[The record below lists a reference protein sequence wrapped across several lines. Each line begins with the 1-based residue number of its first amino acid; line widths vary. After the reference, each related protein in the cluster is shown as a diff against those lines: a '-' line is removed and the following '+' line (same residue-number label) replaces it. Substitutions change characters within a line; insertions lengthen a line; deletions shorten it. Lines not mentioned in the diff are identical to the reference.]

1 MQILGREVLA
11 FNALKKS
18 DAMLC
23 VLKGF
28 RFGRRMAG
36 HRPLGGPLKVV
47 GHAQDLTAGA

>member
-28 RFGRRMAG
+28 VSAEEW
-36 HRPLGGPLKVV
+36 LATGPW
-47 GHAQDLTAGA
+47 ADR